1 MKIRCRR
8 KDLLESFQSVASVIS
23 PKTIKPILQCVKLTP
38 QGSRVE
44 LLATDLDVS
53 MRYVSEALSVE
64 GEGVA
69 VLPGL
74 MLTSILRETSAEEV
88 SLDVDQDVCTIRVGS
103 DDFRIRGLDADEFPV
118 IPSFTESRVVEV
130 AAPQFREMIHRTAFA
145 AAREKTRYALNAVL
159 LRVDGEDIELV
170 ATDGRRL
177 AHCAGKSASPAP
189 EAKSVL
195 LSLRGI
201 QQFERSLAPEDE
213 VARLDIQD
221 NLVVM
226 KTPRAEVSTRVVEG
240 TFPSYSEV
248 IPKQGDKVLEVKAGE
263 FAQAIRRASILADD
277 ESRCVR
283 LVLSKNRLTLFS
295 RSTAVGE
302 AKVELEVGY
311 RAADFEIHFNPDYL
325 LDGLKVLAEDQ
336 DVSFEMTDKGAPGKV
351 VGGGGFSY
359 VVMPINVE

>member
-8 KDLLESFQSVASVIS
+8 KELLDGFQAVASVVS
-23 PKTIKPILQCVKLTP
+23 PKAIKPILQCVKLTP
-38 QGSRVE
+38 EGSRIE

-53 MRYVSEALSVE
+53 MRYWSETLSIE

-88 SLDVDQDVCTIRVGS
+88 LLDIDQDVCNIRVGA

-118 IPSFTESRVVEV
+118 IPAFSDGPVVEV
-130 AAPQFREMIHRTAFA
+130 GAAALREMIHRTAFA

-159 LRVDGEDIELV
+159 LHVSNDDLEVV

-177 AHCAGKSASPAP
+177 SYCIGKVTNSNST
-189 EAKSVL
+189 EKSVL

-201 QQFERSLAPEDE
+201 LQFERSLAPEDE
-213 VARLDIQD
+213 VGRLDIQD

-248 IPKQGDKVLEVKAGE
+248 IPKQGDKVMEVKAGV
-263 FAQAIRRASILADD
+263 FSQALRRASILADD

-302 AKVELEVGY
+302 AKVEIEVGY

-325 LDGLKVLAEDQ
+325 VDGLKVLPDDQ
-336 DVSFEMTDKGAPGKV
+336 DVSLEMTEKGAPGKIV
-351 VGGGGFSY
+351 VNDGYSY
-359 VVMPINVE
+359 VIMPINLE